1 MPERYW
7 NVDQKEEVCDI
18 IGQLINSRPTWDLVT
33 ESRKSHNL
41 WEFLQKFDAAGIS
54 LDEFEVLD
62 VLLSHYYDDRVPRWL
77 FLDILGQLRQTQT
90 RCQTLESKVDSI
102 SERISAFVKDISQ
115 ALLAYHNPSYS
126 YNDTRPKRLGH
137 LSAALQKYMNTE
149 GHNSDKDTPQPIS
162 NSGSTSGCLDMNDRY
177 KSLTERMQALE
188 ETVKENRSYTES
200 SIVTAE
206 DSRITGIQELERK
219 MQAYQSTFAAL
230 SDASESSTCTL
241 TPASVS

>member
-1 MPERYW
+1 MPEPYW
-7 NVDQKEEVCDI
+7 NTDIQQEVCDTI
-18 IGQLINSRPTWDLVT
+18 EILLSIHNLEHPTWELET
-33 ESRKSHNL
+33 ESRKSQNL
-41 WEFLQKFDAAGIS
+41 WEFLQKFDAARVS
-54 LDEFEVLD
+54 LDESEVLD
-62 VLLSHYYDDRVPRWL
+62 VLLSNHYNDQVPKWL
-77 FLDILGQLRQTQT
+77 FLDTLGQLRQTQT

-102 SERISAFVKDISQ
+102 SKRFSAFANDISK
-115 ALLAYHNPSYS
+115 ALLAYHNPPYS

-137 LSAALQKYMNTE
+137 LSAALQKYMN
-149 GHNSDKDTPQPIS
+149 SDKDTPQPIS
-162 NSGSTSGCLDMNDRY
+162 SSGSTSGCLDMNDRY
-177 KSLTERMQALE
+177 KSLAERMQALE

-206 DSRITGIQELERK
+206 DSRIAGIQELERK